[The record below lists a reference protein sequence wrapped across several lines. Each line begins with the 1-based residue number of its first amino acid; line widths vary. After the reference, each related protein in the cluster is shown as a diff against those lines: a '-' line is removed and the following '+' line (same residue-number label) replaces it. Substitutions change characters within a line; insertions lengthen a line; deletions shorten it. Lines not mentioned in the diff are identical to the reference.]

1 MFILI
6 TNEDYRQYELMLI
19 KIANKFKNNPYRI
32 DIEDIMQIGSLG
44 MIRAFETYKEGK
56 GMSFDTYMYS
66 CISWSI
72 KREFHNLKRI
82 HGQYAITSL
91 DHEIDED
98 TNKYDIIPNS
108 SVNVENEV
116 IEEMTLQE
124 YIQEF
129 RNILPPTKANIFI
142 DRYVNELQIKDIAAK
157 YNKMDSSINSIL
169 RQCRS
174 ELMRKS
180 FRIRIEYERYIEQR
194 KKSENIYTNPSII
207 EADSGYYNSRL
218 ELIKRLEEE
227 QIKRDREFMS
237 YYSCY

>member
-1 MFILI
+1 MTDKEYL
-6 TNEDYRQYELMLI
+6 QYKSMLI
-19 KIANKFKNNPYRI
+19 KIANKFKNNPYGI

-91 DHEIDED
+91 DYEIDED
-98 TNKYDIIPNS
+98 TNMYDIIPNS
-108 SVNVENEV
+108 SVSVESEV
-116 IEEMTLQE
+116 LEDMTLQE

-129 RNILPPTKANIFI
+129 KNILPPTKANIFI
-142 DRYVNELQIKDIAAK
+142 DRYVNELQIKDISAK
-157 YNKMDSSINSIL
+157 YNKMDSAINSIL
-169 RQCRS
+169 RQCRR
-174 ELMRKS
+174 ELMQKS
-180 FRIRIEYERYIEQR
+180 FRIRKEYERYINQK
-194 KKSENIYTNPSII
+194 KKSEDIYINPSTV
-207 EADSGYYNSRL
+207 EAGNGYYNSRL
-218 ELIKRLEEE
+218 EFIKRLEEE

-237 YYSCY
+237 YYSFY

>member
-1 MFILI
+1 MI

-19 KIANKFKNNPYRI
+19 KIANKFKNNPYGI
-32 DIEDIMQIGSLG
+32 DIEDIIQIGSLG
-44 MIRAFETYKEGK
+44 MIRAFETYKDNK
-56 GMSFDTYMYS
+56 GMKFDTYMYS

-82 HGQYAITSL
+82 HGQYAVTSL
-91 DHEIDED
+91 DYEIDED
-98 TNKYDIIPNS
+98 TNMYDIIPNS
-108 SVNVENEV
+108 SVNVESEV
-116 IEEMTLQE
+116 LEDMTLQE

-129 RNILPPTKANIFI
+129 RNILPPIKANIFI

-157 YNKMDSSINSIL
+157 HNKMDSAINSIL

-180 FRIRIEYERYIEQR
+180 FRIRIEYERYIEQK
-194 KKSENIYTNPSII
+194 KKSENIYTNPSTI
-207 EADSGYYNSRL
+207 EAGNGYYNSRL

-227 QIKRDREFMS
+227 QIKRDREFIS
-237 YYSCY
+237 YYRG

>member
-1 MFILI
+1 MI

-19 KIANKFKNNPYRI
+19 KIANKFKNNPYGI

-98 TNKYDIIPNS
+98 TNMYDIIPNS
-108 SVNVENEV
+108 SVNVESEV

-157 YNKMDSSINSIL
+157 YNKMDSAINSIL

-180 FRIRIEYERYIEQR
+180 FRIRIEYEKYIEQ
-194 KKSENIYTNPSII
+194 KEKSENIYTNPSTI
-207 EADSGYYNSRL
+207 EADNGYYNSRL
-218 ELIKRLEEE
+218 EFIKRLEEE

>member
-1 MFILI
+1 M
-6 TNEDYRQYELMLI
+6 TEKQYKQYEPMLI
-19 KIANKFKNNPYRI
+19 KISNKFKNNPYGI

-44 MIRAFETYKEGK
+44 MIRAFDTYQDNK
-56 GMSFDTYMYS
+56 GMKFDTYMYN

-82 HGQYAITSL
+82 HGQYAVTSL
-91 DHEIDED
+91 DYEIDED
-98 TNKYDIIPNS
+98 TNMYDIIPNS

-129 RNILPPTKANIFI
+129 KNILSPTKANIFI
-142 DRYVNELQIKDIAAK
+142 DRYVNELQIKAIASK
-157 YNKMDSSINSIL
+157 YDKKDSTINSIL

-180 FRIRIEYERYIEQR
+180 FRIRKEYERYINQN
-194 KKSENIYTNPSII
+194 KKSKNIYINPSTI
-207 EADSGYYNSRL
+207 EADNGYYNSRL
-218 ELIKRLEEE
+218 EFIKRLEEE
-227 QIKRDREFMS
+227 QIQRDREFMS
-237 YYSCY
+237 YYRR

>member
-19 KIANKFKNNPYRI
+19 KIANKFKNNPYGI
-32 DIEDIMQIGSLG
+32 DIEDIIQIGSLG
-44 MIRAFETYKEGK
+44 MIRAFETYKDNK
-56 GMSFDTYMYS
+56 GMKFDTYMYS

-98 TNKYDIIPNS
+98 TNMYDIIPNS
-108 SVNVENEV
+108 SVNAENEV

-194 KKSENIYTNPSII
+194 KKSEYIYTNPSII

-227 QIKRDREFMS
+227 QIKRDREFIS
-237 YYSCY
+237 YYRG

>member
-1 MFILI
+1 MTDKEYLQ
-6 TNEDYRQYELMLI
+6 YRSMLI
-19 KIANKFKNNPYRI
+19 KIANKFKNNPYGI

-82 HGQYAITSL
+82 HGQYAVTSL
-91 DHEIDED
+91 DYEIDED
-98 TNKYDIIPNS
+98 TNMYDIIPNS
-108 SVNVENEV
+108 SVNVESEV
-116 IEEMTLQE
+116 LEDMTLQE

-129 RNILPPTKANIFI
+129 KNILSPTKANIFI
-142 DRYVNELQIKDIAAK
+142 DRYVNELQIKAIAVK
-157 YNKMDSSINSIL
+157 YDKKYSAINSIL
-169 RQCRS
+169 RQSRS

-180 FRIRIEYERYIEQR
+180 FRIRKEYERYIEQK
-194 KKSENIYTNPSII
+194 KKSENIYTNPSTI
-207 EADSGYYNSRL
+207 ETDNGYYNSRL
-218 ELIKRLEEE
+218 EFIKRLEED

>member
-1 MFILI
+1 M
-6 TNEDYRQYELMLI
+6 TEKQYKQYEPMLI
-19 KIANKFKNNPYRI
+19 KIANRFKNNPYGI

-44 MIRAFETYKEGK
+44 MIRAFDTYQDNK
-56 GMSFDTYMYS
+56 GMKFDTYMYS

-72 KREFHNLKRI
+72 KREFHNLRRI

-98 TNKYDIIPNS
+98 TNMYDIIPNS
-108 SVNVENEV
+108 SVNVESEV
-116 IEEMTLQE
+116 IEDMTLQE

-129 RNILPPTKANIFI
+129 KNILPPTKANIFI
-142 DRYVNELQIKDIAAK
+142 DRYVNELQIKAIASK
-157 YNKMDSSINSIL
+157 YDKKDSTINSIL

-174 ELMRKS
+174 ELMQKS
-180 FRIRIEYERYIEQR
+180 FRIRKEYERYINQK
-194 KKSENIYTNPSII
+194 KKSEDIYINPSTV
-207 EADSGYYNSRL
+207 EAGNGYYNSRL
-218 ELIKRLEEE
+218 KFIKRLEEE